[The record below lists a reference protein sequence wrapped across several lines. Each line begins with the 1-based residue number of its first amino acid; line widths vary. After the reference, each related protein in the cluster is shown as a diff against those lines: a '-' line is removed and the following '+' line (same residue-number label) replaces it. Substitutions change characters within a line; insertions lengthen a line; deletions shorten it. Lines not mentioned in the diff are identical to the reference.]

1 MKMALLASSTD
12 LLARLFSGPES
23 PTAGAPLSGPPAALL
38 LLPPPCSVLSVLA
51 LVVLDYLHVQPQP
64 YQDPEG
70 LEHLPDINLVVL
82 FNRQHASLHKSNFST
97 PLQAAWT
104 PCAKLK
110 TGRCQLQNTIVI
122 HTDGLCEPK
131 NPGGWACWGW
141 VALQDGREIAS
152 GYGCLGQGPGATN
165 NVAEY
170 MAAIHAL
177 RWAIAQ
183 GLSEVLV
190 RTDSQLVAC
199 HFSGAWE
206 CRSEHLRPLLAELR
220 DLARQARARVEWVPR
235 ERNAVADALSR
246 RAYEEARQ

>member
-1 MKMALLASSTD
+1 
-12 LLARLFSGPES
+12 
-23 PTAGAPLSGPPAALL
+23 
-38 LLPPPCSVLSVLA
+38 
-51 LVVLDYLHVQPQP
+51 
-64 YQDPEG
+64 
-70 LEHLPDINLVVL
+70 
-82 FNRQHASLHKSNFST
+82 
-97 PLQAAWT
+97 
-104 PCAKLK
+104 
-110 TGRCQLQNTIVI
+110 LQNTIVI

-141 VALQDGREIAS
+141 VALQDGQEIAS
-152 GYGCLGQGPGATN
+152 GYGCLGHGPGATN

-199 HFSGAWE
+199 QFSGAWE

-246 RAYEEARQ
+246 RAYKEARQ